1 MEKSIQNDSKKRT
14 LGATRIRKNQKTSK
28 EPQRLKRP
36 TPIFI
41 FFTCTLQHSWTCDT
55 NAMGDMIINANAY
68 SRMNDN
74 SNEYDEMNKGIKLD
88 EDIVQKN

>member
-41 FFTCTLQHSWTCDT
+41 FFTCTLHSCDM
-55 NAMGDMIINANAY
+55 NAMGDMIINANAH

-74 SNEYDEMNKGIKLD
+74 ANEHDEMNKGIKLD